1 MKDNNHMIISIDSEK
16 EFNKIQQIFMI
27 KTLKLDKYLI
37 AKSGLVILGV
47 KQSLEFWL
55 PYSSIFQ
62 NAIFLHP
69 ILPTMGKKLNL
80 A

>member
-1 MKDNNHMIISIDSEK
+1 MHGWFNTQKLIYVIHHTNRMKDNNHMIISIDSEK

-47 KQSLEFWL
+47 KQSLEF
-55 PYSSIFQ
+55 
-62 NAIFLHP
+62 
-69 ILPTMGKKLNL
+69 
-80 A
+80 

>member
-47 KQSLEFWL
+47 KQSLEF
-55 PYSSIFQ
+55 
-62 NAIFLHP
+62 
-69 ILPTMGKKLNL
+69 
-80 A
+80 